1 MSTSAR
7 FEGVILLLV
16 RRFKPWWLRL
26 KSKVATTL
34 SKAKTILLFCYNP
47 ACASK
52 ISNLSYMLTKSCW
65 PFLILI
71 LPREKEV
78 VGGYAPADP
87 FFNRYTFRVQ
97 QTNSHEDLIS
107 IQHNPLAKTTR
118 SCRRFMTMRRS
129 HFAVPEIPTS
139 AIKNS
144 LQEQTLEKSHESGPR
159 FRDSASVCF

>member
-1 MSTSAR
+1 MTSR
-7 FEGVILLLV
+7 LFELHTMLCVLLHAAKGVLLLPV

-47 ACASK
+47 ACASE
-52 ISNLSYMLTKSCW
+52 ISNLSYMLPNSCR
-65 PFLILI
+65 PFLNSI

-97 QTNSHEDLIS
+97 QTISHE
-107 IQHNPLAKTTR
+107 
-118 SCRRFMTMRRS
+118 RFDIHPTQSSRQD
-129 HFAVPEIPTS
+129 HAVMPEIYDH
-139 AIKNS
+139 A
-144 LQEQTLEKSHESGPR
+144 QEPLRCAGKSQHQPSR
-159 FRDSASVCF
+159 TASRNKL